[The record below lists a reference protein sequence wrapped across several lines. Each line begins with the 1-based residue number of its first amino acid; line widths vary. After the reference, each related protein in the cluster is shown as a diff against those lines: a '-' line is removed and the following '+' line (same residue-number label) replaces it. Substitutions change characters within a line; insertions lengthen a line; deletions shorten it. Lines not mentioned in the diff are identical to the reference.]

1 MVIEKIALTNFKNI
15 KSAVLNFSKNLNFL
29 YGQNAQGKTNL
40 LEAIYLCCVG
50 KISSHLDKD
59 LVKKGE
65 DEATIKLAGKKSD
78 GRFLIEIKIDKSGK
92 RFYLN
97 ELPVIK
103 ISQILGNLNAIYF
116 SPHSLKLIKEAPFDR
131 RKFLD
136 IDLSQLYT
144 AYCAAL
150 LRYNKIL
157 IQRNNLLKT
166 HGKAALIDILSV
178 WDTQLIK
185 EGSFLIKKRSDFIKE
200 LTPYIIKVHNF
211 LTDNTEEIAV
221 EYKTDLDIFD
231 IENCYSDLLKEK
243 LEKDI
248 CLGYTSVGPH
258 KDDLKIT
265 LNNLDVKIFASQ
277 GQQRTVALSIKLA
290 EVLYFYKITNEY
302 PLLLLDDVLSE
313 LDLSR
318 QKKLIEF
325 SSNYQTLLT
334 LTDIEE
340 FKNLKDAFFLMFLT
354 ELLICMTKENYNCF
368 FPFSFLIVQLW
379 KVLLLFLL
387 SCVFLL
393 G

>member
-1 MVIEKIALTNFKNI
+1 MVVEKITLTNFKNI
-15 KSAVLNFSKNLNFL
+15 SSAVLTFSKNLNFL
-29 YGQNAQGKTNL
+29 HGQNAQGKTNL

-50 KISSHLDKD
+50 KISSRLDKD
-59 LVKKGE
+59 LIKKGE
-65 DEATIKLAGKKSD
+65 SEACINLTGQKAD
-78 GRFLIEIKIDKSGK
+78 GPFLIEIKIDKAGK

-103 ISQILGNLNAIYF
+103 ISQILGVLNAIYF

-144 AYCAAL
+144 AYCASL

-157 IQRNNLLKT
+157 LQRNNLLKT
-166 HGKAALIDILSV
+166 HSKSSLLDILSV

-185 EGSFLIKKRSDFIKE
+185 EGCFLIKKRNSFIKE

-211 LTDNTEEIAV
+211 LTDNLEEITV
-221 EYKTDLDIFD
+221 EYKTDLDLSD
-231 IENCYSDLLKEK
+231 IEKCYSVLLKEK

-248 CLGYTSVGPH
+248 SLGYTSVGPH

-265 LNNLDVKIFASQ
+265 LNNLDVKNFASQ
-277 GQQRTVALSIKLA
+277 GQQRTAALSLKLA
-290 EVLYFYKITNEY
+290 EVLYFHKITNEY

-318 QKKLIEF
+318 QKKLIDF
-325 SSNYQTLLT
+325 AGNYQSLIT
-334 LTDIEE
+334 LTDIED
-340 FKNLKDAFFLMFLT
+340 FKNLKNAFFLMFLP
-354 ELLICMTKENYNCF
+354 ELLICIVKKIILQFT
-368 FPFSFLIVQLW
+368 FL
-379 KVLLLFLL
+379 
-387 SCVFLL
+387 
-393 G
+393 